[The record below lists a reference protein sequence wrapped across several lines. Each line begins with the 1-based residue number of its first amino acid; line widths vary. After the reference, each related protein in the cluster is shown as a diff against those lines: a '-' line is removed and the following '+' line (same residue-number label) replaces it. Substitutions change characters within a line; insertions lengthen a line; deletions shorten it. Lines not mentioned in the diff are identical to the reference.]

1 MGGESPAELR
11 DGPRLMAN
19 RKASVRQSEVT
30 RYLKAMRDAGIA
42 EGRLEITKPDGTRIA
57 ITSGKASEIANEG
70 DDIDA
75 MIEKVP
81 HAIS

>member
-1 MGGESPAELR
+1 
-11 DGPRLMAN
+11 MAN

-57 ITSGKASEIANEG
+57 ITSGKASENTDPS

-75 MIEKVP
+75 MIQKVP
-81 HAIS
+81 NAIS

>member
-1 MGGESPAELR
+1 
-11 DGPRLMAN
+11 MAN
-19 RKASVRQSEVT
+19 QKTAVTQADVR
-30 RYLKAMRDAGIA
+30 RYLKAMREAGIA

-57 ITSGKASEIANEG
+57 ITSGKASEIADGG

>member
-1 MGGESPAELR
+1 
-11 DGPRLMAN
+11 MAN

-57 ITSGKASEIANEG
+57 ITSGKASETAETG
-70 DDIDA
+70 DAIDR
-75 MIEKVP
+75 MIERLT
-81 HAIS
+81 

>member
-1 MGGESPAELR
+1 
-11 DGPRLMAN
+11 MAN
-19 RKASVRQSEVT
+19 QKTAVTQAEVR
-30 RYLKAMRDAGIA
+30 RYLKAMREAGIA

-57 ITSGKASEIANEG
+57 ITSGKASEIADGG

>member
-1 MGGESPAELR
+1 MPPPKAAVTQSELR
-11 DGPRLMAN
+11 
-19 RKASVRQSEVT
+19 
-30 RYLKAMRDAGIA
+30 RYLRAMRDAGIA

-57 ITSGKASEIANEG
+57 ITSGKASEIADGG

-81 HAIS
+81 HAIP

>member
-1 MGGESPAELR
+1 MP
-11 DGPRLMAN
+11 N

-30 RYLKAMRDAGIA
+30 RYLRAMRDAGIA

-57 ITSGKASEIANEG
+57 ITSGKASEIADGRDN
-70 DDIDA
+70 IDT

>member
-1 MGGESPAELR
+1 
-11 DGPRLMAN
+11 MAN
-19 RKASVRQSEVT
+19 QKATVRQSELT

-57 ITSGKASEIANEG
+57 ITSGKASEIADAS

-81 HAIS
+81 HAIP

>member
-1 MGGESPAELR
+1 MGGEAPAELR

-57 ITSGKASEIANEG
+57 ITSGKASEIADGG

-75 MIEKVP
+75 MIQRVAN
-81 HAIS
+81 AIS

>member
-1 MGGESPAELR
+1 MPT
-11 DGPRLMAN
+11 P
-19 RKASVRQSEVT
+19 KATVRQAEVT

-57 ITSGKASEIANEG
+57 ITSGKQSENTDPS

-75 MIEKVP
+75 MIQKVP
-81 HAIS
+81 NAIS

>member
-1 MGGESPAELR
+1 MTNP
-11 DGPRLMAN
+11 
-19 RKASVRQSEVT
+19 KATVRQAEVT

-42 EGRLEITKPDGTRIA
+42 EGRLEITKPDGTRFVI
-57 ITSGKASEIANEG
+57 IKVKASETADGG

-81 HAIS
+81 HAIP